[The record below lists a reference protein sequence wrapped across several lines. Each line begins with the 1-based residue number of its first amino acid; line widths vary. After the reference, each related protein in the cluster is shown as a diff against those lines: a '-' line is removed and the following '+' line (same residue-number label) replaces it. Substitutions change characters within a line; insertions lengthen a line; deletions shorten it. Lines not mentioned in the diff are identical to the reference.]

1 MDSVKSPRF
10 ILAMVALLATIVLA
24 VLGKIDGSTA
34 IGTILGLAVGSGAAI
49 GGGGVKKGG

>member
-49 GGGGVKKGG
+49 SGGVKKGG

>member
-10 ILAMVALLATIVLA
+10 ILAIVALLATIVLA

-49 GGGGVKKGG
+49 GGVSKKGG